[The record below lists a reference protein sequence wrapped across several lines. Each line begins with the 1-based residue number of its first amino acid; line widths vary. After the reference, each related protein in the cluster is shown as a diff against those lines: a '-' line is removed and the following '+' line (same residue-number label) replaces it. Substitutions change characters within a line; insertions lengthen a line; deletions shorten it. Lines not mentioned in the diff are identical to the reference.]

1 MATTSIPLGG
11 IDLRT
16 TLKPLAFFPSDPTVS
31 LAEGRFV
38 RSTWTPDGTGAVR
51 ITWDDDHAEVETV
64 GDGAR
69 YLSDRVSALLGLDDD
84 VSTFDP
90 SGHPLVS
97 RLARTFA
104 GMRITASHTLWH
116 DVAWLVPGQRVATV
130 DAARQWA
137 SFSHRFGTPI
147 SGVDT
152 VAPPS
157 PSETAR
163 LAYYELHPCGI
174 ERRRAESVIAAARAM
189 PRLET
194 LQLDS
199 ATIRPALER
208 IRGIGPW
215 MSTNVAAMT
224 CGDPDA
230 VVLGDYGLP
239 SSVAW
244 ALARERTA
252 DDERMLELLEPFRP
266 HRWRVVRL
274 IMTAGIAP
282 PRHGPKRRNPRVE
295 RL

>member
-1 MATTSIPLGG
+1 MAIISVPLGG

-31 LAEGRFV
+31 LTEARFV
-38 RSTWTPDGTGAVR
+38 RSTWTPEGPGAVVVD
-51 ITWDDDHAEVETV
+51 WDDDRAFVETI
-64 GDGAR
+64 GDGADF
-69 YLSDRVSALLGLDDD
+69 LIDRVPALLGLDDD

-90 SGHPLVS
+90 SSHPLVS
-97 RLARTFA
+97 RLARTFP
-104 GMRITASHTLWH
+104 GMRLTASHTLWH
-116 DVAWLVPGQRVATV
+116 DVAWLVPGQRVATD

-137 SFSHRFGTPI
+137 SFARRFGSSI

-157 PSETAR
+157 PADTAR

-174 ERRRAESVIAAARAM
+174 ERRRAESIIAAARAM
-189 PRLET
+189 HRIET
-194 LQLDS
+194 LPLDS

-215 MSTNVAAMT
+215 MSTHVAAMT

-239 SSVAW
+239 SYVAW

-252 DDERMLELLEPFRP
+252 DDERMLDLLEPFRP

-282 PRHGPKRRNPRVE
+282 PRHGPRRRNPRVD